1 MIVEVIVAVFT
12 LLSLLRLDHNVFPLT
27 SLVILEIKVDLLER
41 PRGIKVDPE
50 VFVIKKCLN
59 RVVWRFIDRVFSA
72 CRRLNEERL
81 LDLSITLLEEHPA
94 VKSLVPEFVFALEIW
109 LIIVNCDSFVCGLGL
124 SLILSS
130 LHLVVIFGVVRDLL
144 LDLEVLNRNDS

>member
-1 MIVEVIVAVFT
+1 MFT

-27 SLVILEIKVDLLER
+27 SLVILEVEVDLLER
-41 PRGIKVDPE
+41 PRGVKVDPE
-50 VFVIKKCLN
+50 VFVIKKRLN
-59 RVVWRFIDRVFSA
+59 RVVRCLIDRVFSA
-72 CRRLNEERL
+72 CRRLNEERV

-94 VKSLVPEFVFALEIW
+94 VKSLVAEFVFALEIW
-109 LIIVNCDSFVCGLGL
+109 LIIVDSDSFVCGQGL

-144 LDLEVLNRNDS
+144 LDLVVLNRNDS

>member
-1 MIVEVIVAVFT
+1 MFT

-27 SLVILEIKVDLLER
+27 SLVILEVEVDLLER
-41 PRGIKVDPE
+41 PRGVKVDPE
-50 VFVIKKCLN
+50 VFVIKKRLN
-59 RVVWRFIDRVFSA
+59 RVVRCLIDRVFST

-81 LDLSITLLEEHPA
+81 LNLSITLLEEHPA
-94 VKSLVPEFVFALEIW
+94 VKSLVAEFVFALEIW
-109 LIIVNCDSFVCGLGL
+109 LIIVDSDSFLCGQGL

>member
-1 MIVEVIVAVFT
+1 MFT

-27 SLVILEIKVDLLER
+27 SLVILEVEVDLFER

-59 RVVWRFIDRVFSA
+59 RVVRSFIDRVFSA

-94 VKSLVPEFVFALEIW
+94 VKSLVAEFVFALEIW

-130 LHLVVIFGVVRDLL
+130 LHLVVIFGVVRNLL

>member
-1 MIVEVIVAVFT
+1 VFT

-27 SLVILEIKVDLLER
+27 SLVILEVEVDLLER
-41 PRGIKVDPE
+41 PRGVKVDPE

-59 RVVWRFIDRVFSA
+59 RVVRSFIDRVFSA

-94 VKSLVPEFVFALEIW
+94 VKSLVAEFVFALEIW

-130 LHLVVIFGVVRDLL
+130 LHLVVIFGVVRNLL

>member
-1 MIVEVIVAVFT
+1 VFT

-27 SLVILEIKVDLLER
+27 SLVILEVEVDLLER
-41 PRGIKVDPE
+41 PRGVKVDPE
-50 VFVIKKCLN
+50 VFVIKKRLN
-59 RVVWRFIDRVFSA
+59 RVVRCLIDRVFST

-81 LDLSITLLEEHPA
+81 LNLSITLLEEHPA
-94 VKSLVPEFVFALEIW
+94 VKSLVAEFVFALEIW
-109 LIIVNCDSFVCGLGL
+109 LIIVDSDSFVCGQGL

>member
-1 MIVEVIVAVFT
+1 MFT

-27 SLVILEIKVDLLER
+27 SLVILEVEVDLLER
-41 PRGIKVDPE
+41 PRGVKVDPE
-50 VFVIKKCLN
+50 VFVIKKRLN
-59 RVVWRFIDRVFSA
+59 RVVRCLIDRVFST

-81 LDLSITLLEEHPA
+81 LNLSITLLEEHPA
-94 VKSLVPEFVFALEIW
+94 VKSLVAEFVFALEIW
-109 LIIVNCDSFVCGLGL
+109 LIIVDSDSFVCGQGL

>member
-1 MIVEVIVAVFT
+1 MFT

-27 SLVILEIKVDLLER
+27 SLVILEVEVDLLER
-41 PRGIKVDPE
+41 PRGVKVDPE
-50 VFVIKKCLN
+50 VFVIKKRLN
-59 RVVWRFIDRVFSA
+59 RVVRCLIDRVFSA

-94 VKSLVPEFVFALEIW
+94 VKSLVAEFVFALEIW
-109 LIIVNCDSFVCGLGL
+109 LIIVDSDSFVCGQGL